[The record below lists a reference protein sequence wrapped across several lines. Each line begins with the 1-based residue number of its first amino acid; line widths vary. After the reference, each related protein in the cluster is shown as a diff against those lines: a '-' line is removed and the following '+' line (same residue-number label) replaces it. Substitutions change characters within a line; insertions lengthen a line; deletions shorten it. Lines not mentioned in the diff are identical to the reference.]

1 MPQQL
6 FKEFAQLDQAEA
18 IVLGGSRAGQ
28 HFDKDSDYDVYIYL
42 TDSIAPLTRR
52 DILSK
57 YCSYME
63 IGNQFWELEDDCV
76 LKSKIEIELI
86 YRTLDSF
93 DKDLQT
99 VVLDH
104 QAQNAYTTCMWHNL
118 LHSKIIYDRNGRY
131 EALQNKYRQPYPAEL
146 KKNIIKKQ
154 LLLLDQ
160 AMPAFSK
167 QIEKALKRQDLL
179 SINHRNSEF
188 FASYFDLLLALNE
201 QTHPGEKRMLEF
213 AKTNCTLL
221 PQHFE
226 ENIQTYFQKL
236 YTEPAE
242 AINLI
247 NQLVTTIKE
256 IIPQEMIDGF

>member
-1 MPQQL
+1 MPQEL
-6 FKEFAQLDQAEA
+6 FKEFAQLDQVEA

-28 HFDKDSDYDVYIYL
+28 HFDKDSDYDVYVYL
-42 TDSIAPLTRR
+42 TDSIAPMTRR
-52 DILSK
+52 NILSK

-76 LKSKIEIELI
+76 LKSDIEIELI

-131 EALQNKYRQPYPAEL
+131 EALQNKYRRPYPAEL

-167 QIEKALKRQDLL
+167 Q
-179 SINHRNSEF
+179 
-188 FASYFDLLLALNE
+188 
-201 QTHPGEKRMLEF
+201 
-213 AKTNCTLL
+213 
-221 PQHFE
+221 
-226 ENIQTYFQKL
+226 
-236 YTEPAE
+236 
-242 AINLI
+242 
-247 NQLVTTIKE
+247 
-256 IIPQEMIDGF
+256 